1 MAKAERVLLVIDDDA
16 FEAVFI
22 EDANEAVGAFDTVRH
37 LTSGREAVD
46 VIANDPPTAVLLDL
60 RMPGFSGFDV
70 LNQLKARGLLNG
82 LVVTMLSNSANQ
94 ADHAEALERGAT
106 SYCVKP
112 AGAEGYASIIEKVR
126 DLVATRRS
134 A

>member
-22 EDANEAVGAFDTVRH
+22 EDANAAVCAFDTVRH
-37 LTSGREAVD
+37 MTNGREAVD
-46 VIANDPPTAVLLDL
+46 VIASDPPAAVLLDL

-70 LNQLKARGLLNG
+70 LDLLKTRGLLAG
-82 LVVTMLSNSANQ
+82 LLVMMLSNSANQ
-94 ADHAEALERGAT
+94 ADQAEALERGAA
-106 SYCVKP
+106 SYSVKP
-112 AGAEGYASIIEKVR
+112 AGAEGYALIIQKVR
-126 DLVATRRS
+126 DLVETRRS